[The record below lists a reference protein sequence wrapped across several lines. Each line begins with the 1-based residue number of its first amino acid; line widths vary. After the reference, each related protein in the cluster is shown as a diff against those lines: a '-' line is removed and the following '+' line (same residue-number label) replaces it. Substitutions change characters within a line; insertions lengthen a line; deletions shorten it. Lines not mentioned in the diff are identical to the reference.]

1 MGIVRRQSLKHSFV
15 NLVGLG
21 IGGLSVFFLYPYVRA
36 EYGLMQILL
45 QVGMIGLP
53 LFSLGA
59 NTIVFRFFHRFK
71 DKEEGHH
78 GFLPLLLGMVLCGS
92 LVFWSIA
99 ALFWNQ
105 FAPWLKLN
113 SPQLGAH
120 LWMALPLS
128 FFYVVSVVLSLY
140 SANFSRIVVPSLLLD
155 FSQKL
160 VLPILL
166 GSVLFG
172 WISIDTALY
181 GLLLHAALV
190 TLSLVFY
197 LRHLGE
203 WHWKWPKWAFIDPA
217 LRQEMVRFLLFGT
230 FGGFA
235 LQMAAK
241 SDILLVGT
249 NATLENTGIYAI
261 VAYLAAIIDVPT
273 KSLYGASIA
282 LVTKHLNDDNRL
294 ELGIL
299 YQKVSINLLVAGLLI
314 FGAMW
319 VSVEY
324 IFQLIPQGEAMRA
337 GQYVLFFIG
346 VSRLVEM
353 GTGLNNYLVYYS
365 KYYVYSLISVGT
377 MAILNVALSLYLI
390 PRMGITGAA
399 IATLCSIIGYNAVTV
414 GMVWRL
420 FRLQPFTSKTLL
432 VLALA
437 CTAFWLASL
446 LPMMHV
452 PLLDLGLHTG
462 AYVLLLG
469 LAVYYFNISPD
480 LNGAL
485 GFIRFRKKN

>member
-1 MGIVRRQSLKHSFV
+1 ML
-15 NLVGLG
+15 
-21 IGGLSVFFLYPYVRA
+21 
-36 EYGLMQILL
+36 
-45 QVGMIGLP
+45 
-53 LFSLGA
+53 
-59 NTIVFRFFHRFK
+59 
-71 DKEEGHH
+71 
-78 GFLPLLLGMVLCGS
+78 
-92 LVFWSIA
+92 
-99 ALFWNQ
+99 
-105 FAPWLKLN
+105 
-113 SPQLGAH
+113 
-120 LWMALPLS
+120 
-128 FFYVVSVVLSLY
+128 
-140 SANFSRIVVPSLLLD
+140 
-155 FSQKL
+155 
-160 VLPILL
+160 
-166 GSVLFG
+166 
-172 WISIDTALY
+172 
-181 GLLLHAALV
+181 
-190 TLSLVFY
+190 
-197 LRHLGE
+197 
-203 WHWKWPKWAFIDPA
+203 
-217 LRQEMVRFLLFGT
+217 RFLLFGT

-324 IFQLIPQGEAMRA
+324 IFQLIPQGDAMRA

-420 FRLQPFTSKTLL
+420 FRLHPFTSNTLL
-432 VLALA
+432 VIALA
-437 CTAFWLASL
+437 CMAFGLASL
-446 LPMMHV
+446 LPAVHF

-485 GFIRFRKKN
+485 GFIRFRKKS